1 MKKAY
6 NIRIKT
12 ESKYKHKHPH
22 KSVTTQIFNTTEL
35 SHIHQKNNNN
45 NSKS

>member
-12 ESKYKHKHPH
+12 ESKYKHPH
-22 KSVTTQIFNTTEL
+22 KLVTTQTFNTTEL